1 VRFTSH
7 ALRRINQRRISDEMI
22 ELALKYGCVL
32 YNGGAKFIFVRKKD
46 IPEDMPRSIA
56 ERVEGIVIVMNPI
69 DGTILTV
76 YKNKNALKEIKR
88 KLKRYEGRT
97 PRRKYKLSEVL

>member
-1 VRFTSH
+1 MKLTTH
-7 ALRRINQRRISDEMI
+7 ALNRMSQRRISDELLN
-22 ELALKYGCVL
+22 LALKYGFVV
-32 YNGGAKFIFVRKKD
+32 YNAGAKFIFVRKKD
-46 IPEDMPRSIA
+46 IPEDMPRAIA
-56 ERVEGIVIVMNPI
+56 EKIEGIVIVMNPI